1 MLSKLKF
8 FILLL
13 SFLSFSLPVLAQE
26 AGGEGGGNA
35 QTPIQVIVQ
44 IVITS
49 IILRI
54 LHTFNLP

>member
-1 MLSKLKF
+1 MLSRFKF
-8 FILLL
+8 FVLLL
-13 SFLSFSLPVLAQE
+13 SFLSFSLPALAQ
-26 AGGEGGGNA
+26 AGEGGGNA

-44 IVITS
+44 IVVTA